1 MSAQA
6 LDGKDRTAYLLHL
19 CEKVLAGNFPIHL
32 ECFLILLT
40 HRLDHQRY
48 PRGIQE
54 GRTLISTLFCKRN
67 MVSYC
72 TTRMEV
78 G

>member
-19 CEKVLAGNFPIHL
+19 GEEVLAGNFPIHL

-40 HRLDHQRY
+40 HRLDHQR
-48 PRGIQE
+48 
-54 GRTLISTLFCKRN
+54 
-67 MVSYC
+67 
-72 TTRMEV
+72 
-78 G
+78 